1 MIESALP
8 YQDVFVELGKQDRH
22 FTFAPSKDEWS
33 MAEELRKLL
42 QTFYVAT
49 KVVSGLSDPT
59 WNQYFHEIWN
69 VKVLLNKHVKN
80 KNKFIASMVAIMQ
93 IFLRSTGKI
102 PF

>member
-1 MIESALP
+1 
-8 YQDVFVELGKQDRH
+8 
-22 FTFAPSKDEWS
+22 

-80 KNKFIASMVAIMQ
+80 KNKFIASMVAVMQ
-93 IFLRSTGKI
+93 NFLRSTRKI